1 MPRGSPPLRIHHG
14 YAAKNNIEFANVNR
28 SQLIR
33 GIKVEM
39 EHTDDLLTAAT
50 IALDHLA
57 EIPNYYTLLERME
70 QKHKRFPRL

>member
-1 MPRGSPPLRIHHG
+1 MSSMHG
-14 YAAKNNIEFANVNR
+14 YASRKGIEFADVNR
-28 SQLIR
+28 AQLIR

-57 EIPNYYTLLERME
+57 EIPNYYTLLARME
-70 QKHKRFPRL
+70 KKQKVK